1 MLSPEYLAEC
11 TSFLLGMMDLI
22 NEQLVADIAKRI
34 VKTGALTESAQFEAE
49 KLTQQNILYKD
60 IVNGIFKVSGLTEA
74 EIARVFEEANFENM
88 ESENLRAA
96 IAGKTPID
104 HASNVAM
111 GNLLSSHIRKTKG
124 VVKNLTRTTASQG
137 QNAFINAVNLAN
149 MQVSSG
155 AFTYDFAI
163 KNAIKHVAKS
173 GLTVQYPTGH
183 IDKLDV
189 AVRRA
194 VLTGVNQSSA
204 ELNMLYC
211 DEIGTDLVEVTAH
224 SGARPSHAD
233 WQGGVY
239 SLSGKSK
246 GYGSF
251 YDITGYGTG
260 EGLCGWNCRHSFY
273 AYYEGTE
280 RTYSKEYLDSLDS
293 KTYEYGGETYTNYEA
308 GQKQRSYERAIR
320 AEKRYLAGLNSA
332 YNETKDDTLRQSL
345 RYEME
350 RSAVDLKRKEAE
362 LKHFCKATDRR
373 VDTTRTQVHAIKDA
387 SGKIVGFDRS
397 AAQRAVQLSK
407 IKEAELK
414 HISIAEYTKF
424 AKICRSKATEE
435 ELYLINAHNYK
446 GVRKGYF
453 QTPNSFLINQAMR
466 VGRLDYLPQHDKDTV
481 AALKNVIDRVSTKKA
496 YLLHRTDEIAAV
508 SHYFNGMSIDSI
520 IQSGV
525 AKGKTIKTKQ
535 FMSTSMVRDKNLFEA
550 RPVHWR
556 IKAPKGTKG
565 FANGYE
571 AESEFVLG
579 FGQEL
584 KILNIFRKGDKII
597 IDAKVGGG

>member
-1 MLSPEYLAEC
+1 MLSPEYLAQC
-11 TSFLLGMMDLI
+11 TSYLLGMMDLV
-22 NEQLVADIAKRI
+22 NEQLVADIARRI
-34 VKTGALTESAQFEAE
+34 VKTGTLTESAQFEAE

-60 IVNGIFKVSGLTEA
+60 IVNSISKVSGLTEA
-74 EIARVFEEANFENM
+74 EITRVFEDANFENM

-163 KNAIKHVAKS
+163 KNAIKQVAKS

-224 SGARPSHAD
+224 SGARPSHAN

-332 YNETKDDTLRQSL
+332 YNEAKDDTLRQSL
-345 RYEME
+345 KYEME
-350 RSAVDLKRKEAE
+350 SSAVNLKRKEAE

-373 VDTTRTQVHAIKDA
+373 VDTTRSQVHAIKDA

-397 AAQRAVQLSK
+397 AAQRA
-407 IKEAELK
+407 
-414 HISIAEYTKF
+414 
-424 AKICRSKATEE
+424 
-435 ELYLINAHNYK
+435 
-446 GVRKGYF
+446 
-453 QTPNSFLINQAMR
+453 
-466 VGRLDYLPQHDKDTV
+466 
-481 AALKNVIDRVSTKKA
+481 ID
-496 YLLHRTDEIAAV
+496 L
-508 SHYFNGMSIDSI
+508 
-520 IQSGV
+520 
-525 AKGKTIKTKQ
+525 TI
-535 FMSTSMVRDKNLFEA
+535 
-550 RPVHWR
+550 
-556 IKAPKGTKG
+556 
-565 FANGYE
+565 
-571 AESEFVLG
+571 
-579 FGQEL
+579 
-584 KILNIFRKGDKII
+584 KGDKII
-597 IDAKVGGG
+597 LGKSAFLESDYIPQWKGKFDNKEVRLWYVHKTGNIPKKTDQILDLEERAKMACRLRNKYRFEAREMMRDQSERKRLDYKDPIKSFEELIKEKMDDLGLDRLAATEYILNSATRTRKSVNRKLGLEK

>member
-1 MLSPEYLAEC
+1 MLSPEYLAQC
-11 TSFLLGMMDLI
+11 TSYLLGMMDLV
-22 NEQLVADIAKRI
+22 NEQLVADIARRI

-60 IVNGIFKVSGLTEA
+60 IVNSISKVSGLMEA
-74 EIARVFEEANFENM
+74 EITRVFEEANFENM

-149 MQVSSG
+149 MQVNSG

-163 KNAIKHVAKS
+163 KNAIKQVAKS

-280 RTYSKEYLDSLDS
+280 RTYSKEFLDSLDS
-293 KTYEYGGETYTNYEA
+293 KTYKYGGETYTNYEA

-345 RYEME
+345 KYEME
-350 RSAVDLKRKEAE
+350 SSAVNLKRKEAE

-373 VDTTRTQVHAIKDA
+373 IDTTRTQVHAVKDA

-397 AAQRAVQLSK
+397 SAQRARNVA
-407 IKEAELK
+407 IKHHLDWLKSIGAENASLNTLEKYYKAKYNNSENYVSLMNRNKELK
-414 HISIAEYTKF
+414 LLKSKHPEYTQEQLKKCFTLYDESEKKGYIASSHFMEQFIKREFDKAGKRKF
-424 AKICRSKATEE
+424 AISEIKTILEYEPKYIDSRNGRMVLSNGKTHIVIENDRIVTLRS
-435 ELYLINAHNYK
+435 
-446 GVRKGYF
+446 
-453 QTPNSFLINQAMR
+453 
-466 VGRLDYLPQHDKDTV
+466 GRL
-481 AALKNVIDRVSTKKA
+481 
-496 YLLHRTDEIAAV
+496 
-508 SHYFNGMSIDSI
+508 
-520 IQSGV
+520 
-525 AKGKTIKTKQ
+525 TKQ
-535 FMSTSMVRDKNLFEA
+535 WVE
-550 RPVHWR
+550 
-556 IKAPKGTKG
+556 I
-565 FANGYE
+565 
-571 AESEFVLG
+571 
-579 FGQEL
+579 
-584 KILNIFRKGDKII
+584 
-597 IDAKVGGG
+597 

>member
-1 MLSPEYLAEC
+1 MLSPEYLAQC
-11 TSFLLGMMDLI
+11 TSYLLGMMDLI
-22 NEQLVADIAKRI
+22 NEQLVADIARRI

-60 IVNGIFKVSGLTEA
+60 IVNSISKVSGLTEA
-74 EIARVFEEANFENM
+74 EIVRVFEEANFENM

-137 QNAFINAVNLAN
+137 QNAFVNAVNLAN

-163 KNAIKHVAKS
+163 KNAIKQVAKS

-224 SGARPSHAD
+224 SGARPSHAN

-280 RTYSKEYLDSLDS
+280 RTYSKEYLDSLDN
-293 KTYEYGGETYTNYEA
+293 KTYEYNGETYTNYEA
-308 GQKQRSYERAIR
+308 GQKQREYEREIR
-320 AEKRYLAGLNSA
+320 AEKRYFAGLNSA

-345 RYEME
+345 KYEME
-350 RSAVDLKRKEAE
+350 RSAFDLKRKEAE
-362 LKHFCKATDRR
+362 LKHFCEATDRR
-373 VDTTRTQVHAIKDA
+373 VDTTRTQVHAVKDA

-397 AAQRAVQLSK
+397 AAQRA
-407 IKEAELK
+407 
-414 HISIAEYTKF
+414 
-424 AKICRSKATEE
+424 
-435 ELYLINAHNYK
+435 
-446 GVRKGYF
+446 
-453 QTPNSFLINQAMR
+453 
-466 VGRLDYLPQHDKDTV
+466 
-481 AALKNVIDRVSTKKA
+481 ID
-496 YLLHRTDEIAAV
+496 L
-508 SHYFNGMSIDSI
+508 
-520 IQSGV
+520 
-525 AKGKTIKTKQ
+525 TI
-535 FMSTSMVRDKNLFEA
+535 
-550 RPVHWR
+550 
-556 IKAPKGTKG
+556 
-565 FANGYE
+565 
-571 AESEFVLG
+571 
-579 FGQEL
+579 
-584 KILNIFRKGDKII
+584 KGDKII
-597 IDAKVGGG
+597 LGKSAFLESDYIPQWKGKFDNKEVRLWYVHKTGKIPKQTDQILDLEERAKMACRLRNKYRFEAREMMRDQSERKRLDYKDPIKSFEELIKEKMDDLGLDRLAATEYILNSATRTRKSVNRKLGLEK

>member
-1 MLSPEYLAEC
+1 MLSPEYLAQC
-11 TSFLLGMMDLI
+11 TSYLLGMMDLV
-22 NEQLVADIAKRI
+22 NEQLVADIARRI

-60 IVNGIFKVSGLTEA
+60 IVNSISKVSGLTEA
-74 EIARVFEEANFENM
+74 EIVRVFEEANFENM

-155 AFTYDFAI
+155 TFTYDFAI
-163 KNAIKHVAKS
+163 KNAIKQVAKS

-308 GQKQRSYERAIR
+308 GQKQRDYERAIR
-320 AEKRYLAGLNSA
+320 AEKRYFAGLNSA

-345 RYEME
+345 KYEME
-350 RSAVDLKRKEAE
+350 SSAVNLKRKEAE
-362 LKHFCKATDRR
+362 LKYFCKATDRR
-373 VDTTRTQVHAIKDA
+373 IDTTRTQVYAIRDV
-387 SGKIVGFDRS
+387 SGKIIGFDRS
-397 AAQRAVQLSK
+397 AAQRA
-407 IKEAELK
+407 
-414 HISIAEYTKF
+414 
-424 AKICRSKATEE
+424 
-435 ELYLINAHNYK
+435 
-446 GVRKGYF
+446 
-453 QTPNSFLINQAMR
+453 
-466 VGRLDYLPQHDKDTV
+466 
-481 AALKNVIDRVSTKKA
+481 ID
-496 YLLHRTDEIAAV
+496 L
-508 SHYFNGMSIDSI
+508 
-520 IQSGV
+520 
-525 AKGKTIKTKQ
+525 TI
-535 FMSTSMVRDKNLFEA
+535 
-550 RPVHWR
+550 
-556 IKAPKGTKG
+556 
-565 FANGYE
+565 
-571 AESEFVLG
+571 
-579 FGQEL
+579 
-584 KILNIFRKGDKII
+584 KGDKII
-597 IDAKVGGG
+597 LGKSAFLESDYIPQWKGKFDNKEVRLWYVHKTGKIPKQTDQILDLEERAKMACRLRNKYRFEAREMMRDQSERKRLDYKDPIKSFEELIKEKMDDLGLDRLAATEYILNSATRTRKSVNRKLGLEK

>member
-1 MLSPEYLAEC
+1 MLSPEYLAQC
-11 TSFLLGMMDLI
+11 TSYLLGMMDLI
-22 NEQLVADIAKRI
+22 NEQLVADIARRI

-60 IVNGIFKVSGLTEA
+60 IVNSISKVSGLTEA
-74 EIARVFEEANFENM
+74 EIVRVFEEANFENM

-163 KNAIKHVAKS
+163 KNAIKQVAKS

-224 SGARPSHAD
+224 SGARPSHAN

-280 RTYSKEYLDSLDS
+280 RTYSKEYLDSLDN
-293 KTYEYGGETYTNYEA
+293 KTYEYNGETYTNYEA
-308 GQKQRSYERAIR
+308 GQKQREYERGIR
-320 AEKRYLAGLNSA
+320 AEKRYFAGLNSA
-332 YNETKDDTLRQSL
+332 YNEAKDDTLRQSL
-345 RYEME
+345 KYEME
-350 RSAVDLKRKEAE
+350 SSAVNLKRKEAE
-362 LKHFCKATDRR
+362 LKHFCEATDRR

-397 AAQRAVQLSK
+397 AAQRA
-407 IKEAELK
+407 
-414 HISIAEYTKF
+414 
-424 AKICRSKATEE
+424 
-435 ELYLINAHNYK
+435 
-446 GVRKGYF
+446 
-453 QTPNSFLINQAMR
+453 
-466 VGRLDYLPQHDKDTV
+466 
-481 AALKNVIDRVSTKKA
+481 ID
-496 YLLHRTDEIAAV
+496 L
-508 SHYFNGMSIDSI
+508 
-520 IQSGV
+520 
-525 AKGKTIKTKQ
+525 TI
-535 FMSTSMVRDKNLFEA
+535 
-550 RPVHWR
+550 
-556 IKAPKGTKG
+556 
-565 FANGYE
+565 
-571 AESEFVLG
+571 
-579 FGQEL
+579 
-584 KILNIFRKGDKII
+584 KGDKII
-597 IDAKVGGG
+597 LGKSAFLESDYIPQWKGKFDNKEVRLWYVHKTGNIPKQTGQILDLEERAKMACRLRNKYRFEAREMMRDQSERKRLDYRDPIKGFEELIKEKMDDLGLDRLAATEYILNSATRTRKSVNRKLGLEK

>member
-1 MLSPEYLAEC
+1 MLSPEYLAQC
-11 TSFLLGMMDLI
+11 TSYLLGMMDLV
-22 NEQLVADIAKRI
+22 NEQLVADIARRI
-34 VKTGALTESAQFEAE
+34 VKTGTLTESAQFEAE

-60 IVNGIFKVSGLTEA
+60 IVSSISKVSGLTEA
-74 EIARVFEEANFENM
+74 EITRVFEEANFENM

-137 QNAFINAVNLAN
+137 QNAFIKAVNLAN

-163 KNAIKHVAKS
+163 KNAIKQVAKS

-246 GYGSF
+246 GYGFF

-280 RTYSKEYLDSLDS
+280 RTYSKEYLESLDS

-308 GQKQRSYERAIR
+308 GQKQRAYERAIR

-332 YNETKDDTLRQSL
+332 YNEAKDNTLRQSIK
-345 RYEME
+345 YEME
-350 RSAVDLKRKEAE
+350 STAVNLKRKEAE

-373 VDTTRTQVHAIKDA
+373 IDTTRTQVHAVKDA
-387 SGKIVGFDRS
+387 SGKIVGFDKS
-397 AAQRAVQLSK
+397 AAQRA
-407 IKEAELK
+407 
-414 HISIAEYTKF
+414 
-424 AKICRSKATEE
+424 
-435 ELYLINAHNYK
+435 
-446 GVRKGYF
+446 
-453 QTPNSFLINQAMR
+453 
-466 VGRLDYLPQHDKDTV
+466 
-481 AALKNVIDRVSTKKA
+481 ID
-496 YLLHRTDEIAAV
+496 L
-508 SHYFNGMSIDSI
+508 
-520 IQSGV
+520 
-525 AKGKTIKTKQ
+525 TI
-535 FMSTSMVRDKNLFEA
+535 
-550 RPVHWR
+550 
-556 IKAPKGTKG
+556 
-565 FANGYE
+565 
-571 AESEFVLG
+571 
-579 FGQEL
+579 
-584 KILNIFRKGDKII
+584 KGDKII
-597 IDAKVGGG
+597 LGKSVFLESDYIPKWKGKFDNKEVRLWYVHKTGKIPKQTDQILDLEERAKMACRLRNKYRFEAREMMRDQSERKRLDYRDPIKGFEELIKEKMDDLGLDRLAATEYILNSATRTRKSVNIKLGLEK

>member
-1 MLSPEYLAEC
+1 MLSPEYLAQC
-11 TSFLLGMMDLI
+11 TSYLLGMMDLI
-22 NEQLVADIAKRI
+22 NEQLVADIARRI

-60 IVNGIFKVSGLTEA
+60 IVNSISKVSGLTEA
-74 EIARVFEEANFENM
+74 EITRVFEEANFENM

-163 KNAIKHVAKS
+163 KNAIKQVAKS

-280 RTYSKEYLDSLDS
+280 RTYSKEYLDSLDN
-293 KTYEYGGETYTNYEA
+293 KIYEYNGETYTNYKA

-320 AEKRYLAGLNSA
+320 AEKRYFAGLNSA

-345 RYEME
+345 KYEME

-362 LKHFCKATDRR
+362 LKHFCKATDRHI
-373 VDTTRTQVHAIKDA
+373 DTIRTQVYAIRDV
-387 SGKIVGFDRS
+387 SGKIIGFDRS
-397 AAQRAVQLSK
+397 AAQRA
-407 IKEAELK
+407 
-414 HISIAEYTKF
+414 
-424 AKICRSKATEE
+424 
-435 ELYLINAHNYK
+435 
-446 GVRKGYF
+446 
-453 QTPNSFLINQAMR
+453 
-466 VGRLDYLPQHDKDTV
+466 
-481 AALKNVIDRVSTKKA
+481 ID
-496 YLLHRTDEIAAV
+496 L
-508 SHYFNGMSIDSI
+508 
-520 IQSGV
+520 
-525 AKGKTIKTKQ
+525 TI
-535 FMSTSMVRDKNLFEA
+535 
-550 RPVHWR
+550 
-556 IKAPKGTKG
+556 
-565 FANGYE
+565 
-571 AESEFVLG
+571 
-579 FGQEL
+579 
-584 KILNIFRKGDKII
+584 KGDKII
-597 IDAKVGGG
+597 LGKSAFLESDYIPQWKGKFDNKEVRLWYVHKTGKIPKQTDRILDLEERAKMACRLRNKYRFEAREMMRDQSERKRLDYKDPIKSFEELIKEKMDDLGLDRLAATEYILNSATRTRKSVNRKLGLEK

>member
-1 MLSPEYLAEC
+1 
-11 TSFLLGMMDLI
+11 MMDLI
-22 NEQLVADIAKRI
+22 NEQLVADIARRI

-60 IVNGIFKVSGLTEA
+60 IVNGISKVSGLTEV
-74 EIARVFEEANFENM
+74 EIARVFKEANFENM

-111 GNLLSSHIRKTKG
+111 GNLLSSHIKKTKG

-163 KNAIKHVAKS
+163 KNAIKQVAKS
-173 GLTVQYPTGH
+173 GVTVQYPTGH

-280 RTYSKEYLDSLDS
+280 RAYSKEYLDSLDS

-332 YNETKDDTLRQSL
+332 YNEAKDDTLRQSL
-345 RYEME
+345 KYEME
-350 RSAVDLKRKEAE
+350 SSAVNLKRKEAE
-362 LKHFCKATDRR
+362 LKYFCKATDRR
-373 VDTTRTQVHAIKDA
+373 IDTTRTQVHAVKDA
-387 SGKIVGFDRS
+387 SGKIVGFDKS
-397 AAQRAVQLSK
+397 AAQRA
-407 IKEAELK
+407 
-414 HISIAEYTKF
+414 
-424 AKICRSKATEE
+424 
-435 ELYLINAHNYK
+435 
-446 GVRKGYF
+446 
-453 QTPNSFLINQAMR
+453 
-466 VGRLDYLPQHDKDTV
+466 
-481 AALKNVIDRVSTKKA
+481 ID
-496 YLLHRTDEIAAV
+496 L
-508 SHYFNGMSIDSI
+508 
-520 IQSGV
+520 
-525 AKGKTIKTKQ
+525 TI
-535 FMSTSMVRDKNLFEA
+535 
-550 RPVHWR
+550 
-556 IKAPKGTKG
+556 
-565 FANGYE
+565 
-571 AESEFVLG
+571 
-579 FGQEL
+579 
-584 KILNIFRKGDKII
+584 KGDKII
-597 IDAKVGGG
+597 LGKSAFLESDYIPQWKGKFDSGDTRRWYKNKVNRISSLIDSNASIEEQAKQAFELRMKYRFYAREMMSDQEARKRIDIDDPIISFDELIKRKMAKYNIDYKDALKDVLRSAVKTRKSVDEFFKVE

>member
-1 MLSPEYLAEC
+1 M
-11 TSFLLGMMDLI
+11 
-22 NEQLVADIAKRI
+22 
-34 VKTGALTESAQFEAE
+34 
-49 KLTQQNILYKD
+49 
-60 IVNGIFKVSGLTEA
+60 
-74 EIARVFEEANFENM
+74 
-88 ESENLRAA
+88 A

-149 MQVSSG
+149 MQVNSG

-163 KNAIKHVAKS
+163 KNAIKQVAKS

-293 KTYEYGGETYTNYEA
+293 KTYEYDGETYTNYEA

-320 AEKRYLAGLNSA
+320 AEKRYFAGLNSA

-345 RYEME
+345 KYEME

-362 LKHFCKATDRR
+362 LKHFARLQIGTS
-373 VDTTRTQVHAIKDA
+373 I
-387 SGKIVGFDRS
+387 RS
-397 AAQRAVQLSK
+397 
-407 IKEAELK
+407 ELR
-414 HISIAEYTKF
+414 
-424 AKICRSKATEE
+424 CM
-435 ELYLINAHNYK
+435 L
-446 GVRKGYF
+446 
-453 QTPNSFLINQAMR
+453 
-466 VGRLDYLPQHDKDTV
+466 
-481 AALKNVIDRVSTKKA
+481 
-496 YLLHRTDEIAAV
+496 
-508 SHYFNGMSIDSI
+508 
-520 IQSGV
+520 
-525 AKGKTIKTKQ
+525 
-535 FMSTSMVRDKNLFEA
+535 
-550 RPVHWR
+550 
-556 IKAPKGTKG
+556 
-565 FANGYE
+565 
-571 AESEFVLG
+571 
-579 FGQEL
+579 
-584 KILNIFRKGDKII
+584 
-597 IDAKVGGG
+597 

>member
-1 MLSPEYLAEC
+1 MLSPEYLAQC
-11 TSFLLGMMDLI
+11 TSYLLGMMDLI
-22 NEQLVADIAKRI
+22 NEQLVADIARRI

-60 IVNGIFKVSGLTEA
+60 IVNSISKVSGLTEA
-74 EIARVFEEANFENM
+74 EIVRVFEEANFENM

-155 AFTYDFAI
+155 TFTYDFAI
-163 KNAIKHVAKS
+163 KNAIKQVAKS

-308 GQKQRSYERAIR
+308 GQKQRDYERAIR
-320 AEKRYLAGLNSA
+320 AEKRYFAGLNSA
-332 YNETKDDTLRQSL
+332 YTETKDDTLRQSL
-345 RYEME
+345 KYEME
-350 RSAVDLKRKEAE
+350 SSAVNLKRKEAE
-362 LKHFCKATDRR
+362 LKNFCKATDRR
-373 VDTTRTQVHAIKDA
+373 IDTTRTQVYAIRDV
-387 SGKIVGFDRS
+387 SGKIIGFDRS
-397 AAQRAVQLSK
+397 AAQRA
-407 IKEAELK
+407 
-414 HISIAEYTKF
+414 
-424 AKICRSKATEE
+424 
-435 ELYLINAHNYK
+435 
-446 GVRKGYF
+446 
-453 QTPNSFLINQAMR
+453 
-466 VGRLDYLPQHDKDTV
+466 
-481 AALKNVIDRVSTKKA
+481 ID
-496 YLLHRTDEIAAV
+496 L
-508 SHYFNGMSIDSI
+508 
-520 IQSGV
+520 
-525 AKGKTIKTKQ
+525 TI
-535 FMSTSMVRDKNLFEA
+535 
-550 RPVHWR
+550 
-556 IKAPKGTKG
+556 
-565 FANGYE
+565 
-571 AESEFVLG
+571 
-579 FGQEL
+579 
-584 KILNIFRKGDKII
+584 KGDKII
-597 IDAKVGGG
+597 LGKSAFLESDYIPQWKGKFDNKEVRLWYVHKTGKIPKQTDQILDLEERAKMACRLRNKYRFEAREMMRDQSERKRLDYKDPIKSFEELIKEKMDDLGLDRLAATEYILNSATRTRKSVNRKLGLEK

>member
-1 MLSPEYLAEC
+1 MLSPEYLAQC
-11 TSFLLGMMDLI
+11 TSYLLGMMDLV
-22 NEQLVADIAKRI
+22 NEQLVADIARRI
-34 VKTGALTESAQFEAE
+34 VKTGTLTESAQFESE

-60 IVNGIFKVSGLTEA
+60 IVNSISKVSGLTEA
-74 EIARVFEEANFENM
+74 EITRVFEEANFENM

-104 HASNVAM
+104 HVSNVAM

-149 MQVSSG
+149 MQVNSG

-163 KNAIKHVAKS
+163 KNAIKQVAKS

-183 IDKLDV
+183 VDKLDV

-293 KTYEYGGETYTNYEA
+293 KTYEYDGETYTNYEA
-308 GQKQRSYERAIR
+308 GQKQREYEREIR
-320 AEKRYLAGLNSA
+320 AEKRYFAGLNSA
-332 YNETKDDTLRQSL
+332 YNEAKDDTLRQSL
-345 RYEME
+345 KYEME
-350 RSAVDLKRKEAE
+350 SSAVNLKRKEAE

-373 VDTTRTQVHAIKDA
+373 IDTTRTQVHAVKDA
-387 SGKIVGFDRS
+387 SGKIIGFDRS
-397 AAQRAVQLSK
+397 AAQRA
-407 IKEAELK
+407 
-414 HISIAEYTKF
+414 
-424 AKICRSKATEE
+424 
-435 ELYLINAHNYK
+435 
-446 GVRKGYF
+446 
-453 QTPNSFLINQAMR
+453 
-466 VGRLDYLPQHDKDTV
+466 
-481 AALKNVIDRVSTKKA
+481 ID
-496 YLLHRTDEIAAV
+496 L
-508 SHYFNGMSIDSI
+508 
-520 IQSGV
+520 
-525 AKGKTIKTKQ
+525 TI
-535 FMSTSMVRDKNLFEA
+535 
-550 RPVHWR
+550 
-556 IKAPKGTKG
+556 
-565 FANGYE
+565 
-571 AESEFVLG
+571 
-579 FGQEL
+579 
-584 KILNIFRKGDKII
+584 KGDKII
-597 IDAKVGGG
+597 LGKSAFLESDYVPQWKGKFDNKEVRLWYVHKTGKIPKQTDQILDLEERAKMACRLRNKYRFEAREMMRDQSERNRLDYRDPIKGFEELIKEKMDDLGLDRLAATEYILNSATRTRKSVNRKLGLEK

>member
-1 MLSPEYLAEC
+1 MLSPEYLAHC
-11 TSFLLGMMDLI
+11 TSYLLGMMDLI
-22 NEQLVADIAKRI
+22 NEQLVADIARRI

-60 IVNGIFKVSGLTEA
+60 IVNSISKVSGLTEA
-74 EIARVFEEANFENM
+74 EIVRVFEEANFENM

-163 KNAIKHVAKS
+163 KNAIKQVAKS

-293 KTYEYGGETYTNYEA
+293 KTYEYDGETYTNYEA

-332 YNETKDDTLRQSL
+332 YNEAKDDSL
-345 RYEME
+345 RESLKYEME
-350 RSAVDLKRKEAE
+350 SSAVNLKRKEAE

-397 AAQRAVQLSK
+397 AAQRARNVA
-407 IKEAELK
+407 IKHHTDWLKSIGAESSELK
-414 HISIAEYTKF
+414 VLDKYYDAKYNNSPAYKYLMDYRELVKRGEITPLLGFRTYYAYSRAIQNNLVGIKTPLGFEIEGFASHFVGRVIGRAGASKKYNRKGVQVEDLLTCLRTGEIGKTQISPKGEKSILLISDKCFISI
-424 AKICRSKATEE
+424 
-435 ELYLINAHNYK
+435 N
-446 GVRKGYF
+446 
-453 QTPNSFLINQAMR
+453 P
-466 VGRLDYLPQHDKDTV
+466 DK
-481 AALKNVIDRVSTKKA
+481 
-496 YLLHRTDEIAAV
+496 
-508 SHYFNGMSIDSI
+508 
-520 IQSGV
+520 
-525 AKGKTIKTKQ
+525 
-535 FMSTSMVRDKNLFEA
+535 
-550 RPVHWR
+550 
-556 IKAPKGTKG
+556 
-565 FANGYE
+565 
-571 AESEFVLG
+571 
-579 FGQEL
+579 
-584 KILNIFRKGDKII
+584 KILVQCNP
-597 IDAKVGGG
+597 

>member
-1 MLSPEYLAEC
+1 MLSPEYLAQC
-11 TSFLLGMMDLI
+11 TSYLLGMMDLI
-22 NEQLVADIAKRI
+22 NEQLVADIARRI
-34 VKTGALTESAQFEAE
+34 VKMGALTESAQFEAE

-60 IVNGIFKVSGLTEA
+60 IVNSISKVSGLTEA
-74 EIARVFEEANFENM
+74 EITRVFEDVNFENM

-96 IAGKTPID
+96 IAGKTPLD

-124 VVKNLTRTTASQG
+124 VVRNLTRTTASQG

-163 KNAIKHVAKS
+163 KNAIKQVAKS

-293 KTYEYGGETYTNYEA
+293 KTYEYGGDTYTNYEA
-308 GQKQRSYERAIR
+308 GQKQRAYEREIR

-332 YNETKDDTLRQSL
+332 YNEAKDDTLRQSIK
-345 RYEME
+345 YEME
-350 RSAVDLKRKEAE
+350 STAVNLKRKEAE

-373 VDTTRTQVHAIKDA
+373 IDTTRTQVHAVKDA

-397 AAQRAVQLSK
+397 SAQRARNVA
-407 IKEAELK
+407 IKHHLDWLKSIGAESSELK
-414 HISIAEYTKF
+414 VLDKYYD
-424 AKICRSKATEE
+424 AKYNNSPAYKN
-435 ELYLINAHNYK
+435 LINYRFLVSKGEISPLLSYK
-446 GVRKGYF
+446 VYDAYSRAVQNNLVGV
-453 QTPNSFLINQAMR
+453 QTPLGLQIEGYTSHFVGRVIGYSALNRKYNRPGVSIEDLLDCLKVGR
-466 VGRLDYLPQHDKDTV
+466 VGKEQVNKAGERSIL
-481 AALKNVIDRVSTKKA
+481 LKNDKCNIAINPDTKT
-496 YLLHRTDEIAAV
+496 L
-508 SHYFNGMSIDSI
+508 
-520 IQSGV
+520 IQC
-525 AKGKTIKTKQ
+525 
-535 FMSTSMVRDKNLFEA
+535 N
-550 RPVHWR
+550 P
-556 IKAPKGTKG
+556 
-565 FANGYE
+565 
-571 AESEFVLG
+571 
-579 FGQEL
+579 
-584 KILNIFRKGDKII
+584 RKLVKR
-597 IDAKVGGG
+597 

>member
-1 MLSPEYLAEC
+1 MLSPEYLAQC
-11 TSFLLGMMDLI
+11 TSYLLGMMDLI
-22 NEQLVADIAKRI
+22 NEQLVADIARRI

-60 IVNGIFKVSGLTEA
+60 IVNSISKVSGLTEA
-74 EIARVFEEANFENM
+74 EIVRVFEEANFENM

-155 AFTYDFAI
+155 TFTYDFAI
-163 KNAIKHVAKS
+163 KNAIKQVAKS

-293 KTYEYGGETYTNYEA
+293 KTYEYDGETYTNYEA

-332 YNETKDDTLRQSL
+332 YNEAKDDSL
-345 RYEME
+345 RESLKYEME
-350 RSAVDLKRKEAE
+350 SSAVNLKRKEAE

-373 VDTTRTQVHAIKDA
+373 VDTTRTQVHAVKDA

-397 AAQRAVQLSK
+397 AAQRARNVA
-407 IKEAELK
+407 IKHHIDWLKSIGAESSELK
-414 HISIAEYTKF
+414 VLDKYYDAKYNNSPAYKYLMDYRELVKRGEITPLLGFRTYYAYSRAIQNNLVGIKTPLGFEIEGFASHFVGRVIGRAGTSKKYNRKGVQVEDLLTCLRTGEIGKTQISPKGEKSILLISDKCFISI
-424 AKICRSKATEE
+424 
-435 ELYLINAHNYK
+435 N
-446 GVRKGYF
+446 
-453 QTPNSFLINQAMR
+453 P
-466 VGRLDYLPQHDKDTV
+466 DK
-481 AALKNVIDRVSTKKA
+481 
-496 YLLHRTDEIAAV
+496 
-508 SHYFNGMSIDSI
+508 
-520 IQSGV
+520 
-525 AKGKTIKTKQ
+525 
-535 FMSTSMVRDKNLFEA
+535 
-550 RPVHWR
+550 
-556 IKAPKGTKG
+556 
-565 FANGYE
+565 
-571 AESEFVLG
+571 
-579 FGQEL
+579 
-584 KILNIFRKGDKII
+584 KILVQCNP
-597 IDAKVGGG
+597 

>member
-1 MLSPEYLAEC
+1 MLSPEYLAQC
-11 TSFLLGMMDLI
+11 TSYLLGMMDLI

-60 IVNGIFKVSGLTEA
+60 IVNSISKVSGLTET
-74 EIARVFEEANFENM
+74 EIAKVFEEANFENM

-137 QNAFINAVNLAN
+137 QNAFIKAVNLAN

-163 KNAIKHVAKS
+163 KNAIKQVAKS

-280 RTYSKEYLDSLDS
+280 RTYSKEYLESLDS

-308 GQKQRSYERAIR
+308 GQKQRAYERAIR

-332 YNETKDDTLRQSL
+332 YNEAKDNTLRQSIK
-345 RYEME
+345 YEME
-350 RSAVDLKRKEAE
+350 STAVNLKRKEAE

-373 VDTTRTQVHAIKDA
+373 IDTTRTQVHAVKDA
-387 SGKIVGFDRS
+387 SGKIVGFDKS
-397 AAQRAVQLSK
+397 AAQRA
-407 IKEAELK
+407 
-414 HISIAEYTKF
+414 
-424 AKICRSKATEE
+424 
-435 ELYLINAHNYK
+435 
-446 GVRKGYF
+446 
-453 QTPNSFLINQAMR
+453 
-466 VGRLDYLPQHDKDTV
+466 
-481 AALKNVIDRVSTKKA
+481 ID
-496 YLLHRTDEIAAV
+496 L
-508 SHYFNGMSIDSI
+508 
-520 IQSGV
+520 
-525 AKGKTIKTKQ
+525 TI
-535 FMSTSMVRDKNLFEA
+535 
-550 RPVHWR
+550 
-556 IKAPKGTKG
+556 
-565 FANGYE
+565 
-571 AESEFVLG
+571 
-579 FGQEL
+579 
-584 KILNIFRKGDKII
+584 KGDKII
-597 IDAKVGGG
+597 LGKSVFLESDYIPKWKGKFDNKEVRLWYVHKTGKIPKQTDQILDLEERAKMACRLRNKYRFEAREMMRDQSERKRLDYRDPIKGFEELIKEKMDDLGLDRLAATEYILNSATRTRKSVNRKLGLEK